1 MSSFRTINLLPLAN
15 LIPNDLLC
23 ASIARWLPW
32 QCPSTSARSFAC
44 RDGTPQSQSWVVQQQ
59 EHYPPPTP
67 QYAPPPPLPAPRS
80 MNSSSSAI
88 AKFTTVSVSAAASSY
103 SIIIMRVCA
112 ARILSAS
119 ISHWPESSPEATE
132 SPLLFVNEQSGW
144 CLRGDGEQS
153 ISTSNSG
160 HLLPERG
167 AYLQWNQTTQ
177 GVCSSYH
184 LSSYYLVS
192 ATSYRLSAFTFP
204 TSEGEGGW
212 H

>member
-1 MSSFRTINLLPLAN
+1 MGGAAAGALPSPNSSVCT
-15 LIPNDLLC
+15 
-23 ASIARWLPW
+23 
-32 QCPSTSARSFAC
+32 
-44 RDGTPQSQSWVVQQQ
+44 
-59 EHYPPPTP
+59 
-67 QYAPPPPLPAPRS
+67 PPPLPAPRS

-144 CLRGDGEQS
+144 CEQF

-184 LSSYYLVS
+184 LSSYYSAS